1 MFDYIYSDHKSKY
14 TFIKCPTALFTDER
28 FKSLTNDMK
37 LLYML
42 MLDRTSLS
50 VKNHWYDS
58 AHKVYIHFPVAE
70 IMEKLGVANQKAARL
85 LRGLEEM
92 GLIEREKVGLG
103 KPDRIYVKDCCK
115 AVTVDEDT
123 ATEQVQNEVDTV
135 VENVE
140 KPSVPLIENHPSEDG
155 NAHPEDVIFPM
166 QSDADSHA
174 PLYNN
179 QTKRTRLTQSD
190 LSSQP
195 AGQTDGM
202 EQRRAYELLIK
213 QNIEYDWFLSAYTLP
228 ESDPQRPKGTKDEL
242 DEMVAIMVECICT
255 RSGTIRVG
263 GQKMPAEVVRSQFL
277 KLNNEHIQYVFRRLY
292 GYAGE
297 IANIKAYMITVLYN
311 AALTMNTAFGL
322 DFRAAFGA

>member
-1 MFDYIYSDHKSKY
+1 MFDYIYSNHKSKY

-28 FKSLTNDMK
+28 FKVLTNDMK

-58 AHKVYIHFPVAE
+58 THKVYIHFPVAE

-85 LRGLEEM
+85 LRGLEEI

-115 AVTVDEDT
+115 AVTEDEED
-123 ATEQVQNEVDTV
+123 AEQAQDMAE
-135 VENVE
+135 ESVE
-140 KPSVPLIENHPSEDG
+140 KTENQSVTMIENPLSDSRNTHL
-155 NAHPEDVIFPM
+155 EDVISPM

-190 LSSQP
+190 PSSQP

-242 DEMVAIMVECICT
+242 DELVAIMVECICT

-322 DFRAAFGA
+322 DFRAVFGA

>member
-28 FKSLTNDMK
+28 FKVLTNDMK

-103 KPDRIYVKDCCK
+103 KPDRIYVKNCCK
-115 AVTVDEDT
+115 AVTEDEED
-123 ATEQVQNEVDTV
+123 AEQAQDMAE
-135 VENVE
+135 EIVE
-140 KPSVPLIENHPSEDG
+140 KTENQSVMMIENPLSEDG
-155 NAHPEDVIFPM
+155 NAHPEDVISPM

-174 PLYNN
+174 PLYSNQNN
-179 QTKRTRLTQSD
+179 RTRLTESD
-190 LSSQP
+190 PSSQS

-242 DEMVAIMVECICT
+242 DELVAIMVECICT

-277 KLNNEHIQYVFRRLY
+277 KLNSEHIQYVFRRLY

>member
-28 FKSLTNDMK
+28 FKVLTNDMK

-58 AHKVYIHFPVAE
+58 TCKVYIHFPVAE
-70 IMEKLGVANQKAARL
+70 IMEKLDVANQKAARL

-115 AVTVDEDT
+115 AVTEGEED
-123 ATEQVQNEVDTV
+123 AEQAQDMAEEI
-135 VENVE
+135 VENTE
-140 KPSVPLIENHPSEDG
+140 NQSVTMIENSLSEDG
-155 NAHPEDVIFPM
+155 NAHPEDVISPM
-166 QSDADSHA
+166 QNAVDSHA
-174 PLYNN
+174 PLYSN
-179 QTKRTRLTQSD
+179 QTNRTRLTQSD
-190 LSSQP
+190 LSSQS
-195 AGQTDGM
+195 AGQMDGM

-213 QNIEYDWFLSAYTLP
+213 QNIEYEWFLSAYTLP

-242 DEMVAIMVECICT
+242 DELVAIMVECICT